1 MRRPPPPKRCA
12 IASCRETLPPFARL
26 SLCESCRVAGSWGAT
41 AAFSVTLLIELLR
54 WGFR

>member
-26 SLCESCRVAGSWGAT
+26 SLCPSCRVAAECGAMV
-41 AAFSVTLLIELLR
+41 AFVVACLLELVRRL
-54 WGFR
+54 F